1 MADLNKAKRNP
12 FLKSGKKEEKNTN
25 KTDTPLQHKLARH
38 KVLMI
43 YRICFV
49 VALVC
54 VFLVCAYIHW
64 KNLQYTDYEVKQQYE
79 WSRSQ
84 EAHSINLANTLF
96 TYSKDGMSCTDAK
109 GKVIWNQ
116 TYEMQDPMVRT
127 CSNVVA
133 VGDYNGRNIYVSDT
147 AGNLGT
153 IDTTMPIRDFC
164 VASNGV
170 VAAVLDDSTVTA
182 IYLYSVAGEQLAYFK
197 TTMSKSGY
205 PVAIAISDDGKQIAV
220 SYLKAENGK
229 VTSSVGFYN
238 FSSVGQN
245 YRRIRLRRCSSA
257 FDFFYE

>member
-84 EAHSINLANTLF
+84 EAHSIN
-96 TYSKDGMSCTDAK
+96 
-109 GKVIWNQ
+109 
-116 TYEMQDPMVRT
+116 P
-127 CSNVVA
+127 
-133 VGDYNGRNIYVSDT
+133 
-147 AGNLGT
+147 
-153 IDTTMPIRDFC
+153 
-164 VASNGV
+164 
-170 VAAVLDDSTVTA
+170 
-182 IYLYSVAGEQLAYFK
+182 
-197 TTMSKSGY
+197 
-205 PVAIAISDDGKQIAV
+205 V
-220 SYLKAENGK
+220 SYTHLTLPTN
-229 VTSSVGFYN
+229 
-238 FSSVGQN
+238 
-245 YRRIRLRRCSSA
+245 
-257 FDFFYE
+257 

>member
-25 KTDTPLQHKLARH
+25 KADTPLQHKLARH

-43 YRICFV
+43 YRISFV
-49 VALVC
+49 VALVG

-205 PVAIAISDDGKQIAV
+205 PVAITISDDGKQIAV
-220 SYLKAENGK
+220 SYL
-229 VTSSVGFYN
+229 
-238 FSSVGQN
+238 
-245 YRRIRLRRCSSA
+245 RRRMAR
-257 FDFFYE
+257 